1 MKKVLLLG
9 LSLLLAAHIAAE
21 VNPKPFVIP
30 ELTAWTGAEGRFT
43 PSGRVIVNDK
53 AIRPAAEAF
62 ADDYRTM
69 FHRPLEITKG
79 RAKAGDFVFVWDKS
93 LPEEAY
99 TMEVAGTTTICAS
112 TLQGFRWAAQT
123 LLQLSEQAAD
133 RSLPRGKAAD
143 VPQYKLR
150 GLMLDCGRKYIP
162 LRYIRE
168 LLKTM
173 SYYKMNALQLHLND
187 NGFPQYFENDWEKT
201 QAAFRLESDTYPGLT
216 ARDGAYTKAEFIALQ
231 EAAERLGVEII
242 PEIDVPAHSLAFTNY
257 KPELGSRDYGA
268 DHLDIHN
275 PETQRFV
282 DNLFKEYLAG
292 KNPVF
297 RGKRVNIGTDEYS
310 NKDKAV
316 VEAFR
321 AFTDRYL
328 SLVKQ
333 YGKQPA
339 CWGSLSHAQG
349 ETPVQV
355 EGVLMF
361 CWSNDYAKP
370 QEMKALGYQLV
381 SIPDG
386 YVYIVPAAGYYYD
399 YLNCQM
405 LYETWTPARMGNVQF
420 EENDPQVEGGMF
432 AVWNDHVG
440 NGISVADIHHRVF
453 PALQTMATK
462 CWTGKKTSLPYADF
476 DRLRHQLSEGP
487 GVNEL
492 GRLKEKAN
500 LPELPAGRLLRET
513 LTEEHN
519 RPALPDLAQLPDEL
533 GWPYRISFRI
543 DCAEEARGTV
553 LFQGTDATF
562 YLSDPQQGRLGFA
575 RDGYLNTFNY
585 RLPTSGSHLVTIEGT
600 NTCTRLFIDGKL
612 REELKPLKVYAM
624 NDAERIRFQP
634 DAPFVPAVYAPT
646 WRNTMQYVRTLRF
659 PLRETGAF
667 RSRITGFE
675 AEQTEE

>member
-1 MKKVLLLG
+1 MKKALLLAM
-9 LSLLLAAHIAAE
+9 SLLLTAHIAAE

-43 PSGRVIVNDK
+43 PSGRIVINDK
-53 AIRPAAEAF
+53 TIRPAAEAF
-62 ADDYRTM
+62 AADYRTM
-69 FHRPLEITKG
+69 FHQPLAITKG
-79 RAKAGDFVFVWDKS
+79 RAKAGDFTFVWDKS

-99 TMEVAGTTTICAS
+99 TVEVAEATTVRAS
-112 TLQGFRWAAQT
+112 TLKGFKWAAQT
-123 LLQLSEQAAD
+123 LLQISEQAAD
-133 RSLPRGKAAD
+133 RSLPRGKACD
-143 VPQYKLR
+143 EPQYKLR

-173 SYYKMNALQLHLND
+173 SYYKMNTLQLHLND
-187 NGFPQYFENDWEKT
+187 NGFPQYFEDDWEKT
-201 QAAFRLESDTYPGLT
+201 QAAFRLECDTYPGLT
-216 ARDGAYTKAEFIALQ
+216 ARDGAYSKAEFIALQ
-231 EAAERLGVEII
+231 KAAEQLGVEII
-242 PEIDVPAHSLAFTNY
+242 PEIDVPAHSLAFTHY

-268 DHLDIHN
+268 DHLDILN
-275 PETQRFV
+275 PETQTFV

-292 KNPVF
+292 ENPVF

-339 CWGSLSHAQG
+339 CWGSLSHARG

-361 CWSNDYAKP
+361 CWSKDYAKP
-370 QEMKALGYQLV
+370 QEMKDLGYQLV

-405 LYETWTPARMGNVQF
+405 LYEKWTPAHMGSVQF

-462 CWTGKKTSLPYADF
+462 CWTGKKTSLPYAEF

-492 GRLKEKAN
+492 GRLEKKAA
-500 LPELPAGRLLRET
+500 LSELPAGKFLREAIS
-513 LTEEHN
+513 EEYN
-519 RPALPDLAQLPDEL
+519 GLATADLAQLPDEL

-553 LFQGTDATF
+553 LFRGSDATF

-585 RLPTSGSHLVTIEGT
+585 RLPTNGSHLVTIEGT

-634 DAPFVPAVYAPT
+634 DAPFVPTVYAPT

-667 RSRITGFE
+667 RSRITSFE
-675 AEQTEE
+675 AEQTTE